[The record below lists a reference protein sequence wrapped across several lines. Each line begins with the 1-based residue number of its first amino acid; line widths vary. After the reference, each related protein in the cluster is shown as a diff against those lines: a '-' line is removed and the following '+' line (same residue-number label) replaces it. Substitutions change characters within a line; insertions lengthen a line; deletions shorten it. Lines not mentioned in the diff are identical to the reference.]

1 MFDLDGTLTVTAHD
15 FAGIRAMLGLPA
27 DLGILEALDALP
39 AQRAAPL
46 RKRLD
51 DYEYELAGRAV
62 AAEGAMTLLTSLQ
75 QRGVRLGI
83 LTRNNLLNAERTLTA
98 TGLSGFFDAD
108 ALMTRE
114 RVRAKPDPE
123 GILVL
128 LRSWSAHPTT
138 AVMVGDDRLD
148 IEVGRSAGLATVLI
162 DVEGTAP
169 WRNAADLTVGS
180 LHELATMLE
189 ASPAI
194 AEELS

>member
-1 MFDLDGTLTVTAHD
+1 VFDLDGTLTVAAHD
-15 FAGIRAMLGLPA
+15 FASIRAMLGLPA
-27 DLGILEALDALP
+27 GVGILEALDALP
-39 AQRAAPL
+39 AERAAPL
-46 RKRLD
+46 RQRLD

-62 AAEGAMTLLTSLQ
+62 AAKGATTLLTNLQ
-75 QRGVRLGI
+75 QRRARLGI
-83 LTRNNLLNAERTLTA
+83 LTRNNLVNAERALGA
-98 TGLSGFFDAD
+98 TGLSGFFDTD

-114 RVRAKPDPE
+114 RVRPKPDPE
-123 GILVL
+123 GIRVL
-128 LRSWSAHPTT
+128 LRSWSAHPTS
-138 AVMVGDDRLD
+138 AVMVGDHRLD

-194 AEELS
+194 TEELS